1 MVEWLHCSLH
11 VRMWL
16 SLSVCVWG
24 DNICMVFVYYRLKAC
39 EQRRSELFEKQGR
52 GQRFTTMKERDAWIK
67 SVCFT
72 KLLFEKH
79 GALLFV
85 INSLGS

>member
-1 MVEWLHCSLH
+1 MVEWMHCSLR

-16 SLSVCVWG
+16 SLSVYVYVCMWGGG
-24 DNICMVFVYYRLKAC
+24 DNICMVFVYCRLKAC

-72 KLLFEKH
+72 KLLFE
-79 GALLFV
+79 
-85 INSLGS
+85 

>member
-1 MVEWLHCSLH
+1 M
-11 VRMWL
+11 
-16 SLSVCVWG
+16 CVG
-24 DNICMVFVYYRLKAC
+24 RGGGGGQLIYGYVYCRLKAC

-72 KLLFEKH
+72 KIPFEQH

-85 INSLGS
+85 VNCLGSQDSVRVN